1 MRLTPFYIYS
11 RILDVMNTSNA
22 TNNKKKGLLFQAGI
36 LAIAGMIS
44 RVIGLLYGSPL
55 AAIIGDEG
63 NGYYATASEIYAIV
77 LLISSYSIPS
87 AMSKIISQKLAVK
100 DYTNAHRIF
109 KGALVYVTVVGAI
122 AGLFLF
128 FGAGLLAVGR
138 SATVLK
144 FYAPTIFL
152 FGYLGVLRGYFQA
165 HRTMVPTSI
174 SQLIEQIFN
183 AIMSISAAL
192 VLTNIAGNEDPS
204 KRAVYGAIGSTI
216 GTSSG
221 VVIALLFML
230 NVYWINRKRIKKRI
244 ELDDHKSQP
253 GSEIFRMIIL
263 IVTPFILSTFIY
275 NLSTSLNATLF
286 SRILLHVK
294 HMDEAEIASMY
305 GIFNRKAMTIT
316 KLPIALASAAAAAMI
331 PEISALFAQ
340 GDKEGANRTV
350 SRVTKVILMIAIPC
364 AAGLFFLAKPIIMI
378 LFPQRVSMDQAAM
391 LLRILSVTVV
401 FYSLSTVSNAVLQGI
416 GKVNVPVIN
425 AFFALIVQSVALV
438 LLLVFTDIPNVALCI
453 VTIIYSFLMCML
465 NSMSLKKHITTVTNY
480 KKVYVLP
487 IASAVIMGGMAYL
500 TYFLASSGVYL
511 VAYLTKSSLVTS
523 GMDVFDFMYTNYFVN
538 LGCSIVAV
546 LAGVFVYFAV
556 LIRSGGATENEIKRL
571 PKGATIAS
579 ILKKLHILR

>member
-1 MRLTPFYIYS
+1 MITEEKDR
-11 RILDVMNTSNA
+11 
-22 TNNKKKGLLFQAGI
+22 KKGLLFQASI

-63 NGYYATASEIYAIV
+63 NGYYAAASEIYAII

-109 KGALVYVTVVGAI
+109 KGALIYVSVVGAI
-122 AGLFLF
+122 GGLVLF
-128 FGAGLLAVGR
+128 FGADILAAGR
-138 SATVLK
+138 SATVLR
-144 FYAPTIFL
+144 FFAPTIFV
-152 FGYLGVLRGYFQA
+152 FGFLGVLRGYFQA

-174 SQLIEQIFN
+174 SQLVEQIFN

-192 VLTNIAGNEDPS
+192 ILTNLAGNEDPS

-230 NVYWINRKRIKKRI
+230 SVYFINRKTIKKRV
-244 ELDDHKSQP
+244 ENDSHEKLPK
-253 GSEIFRMIIL
+253 SEIFKMIIM

-286 SRILLHVK
+286 SRLLFHVK
-294 HMDEAEIASMY
+294 SMDEAEIASMY

-331 PEISALFAQ
+331 PEISALFAK
-340 GDKEGANRTV
+340 GEKEGAEKTV
-350 SRVTKVILMIAIPC
+350 SKVTKVILLIAIPC

-378 LFPQRVSMDQAAM
+378 LFPQRVSMDQAAT

-416 GKVNVPVIN
+416 GKVNVPVVN
-425 AFFALIVQSVALV
+425 ALIALIVQSVTLTV
-438 LLLVFTDIPNVALCI
+438 LLIYTDLTNYALCI
-453 VTIIYSFLMCML
+453 VTIIYSLLMCVL
-465 NSMSLKKHITTVTNY
+465 NSLSLKKYITTVTNY
-480 KKVYVLP
+480 KKTYVLP
-487 IASAVIMGGMAYL
+487 IASAVIMGGIAHL
-500 TYFLASSGVYL
+500 TYLFLNLLVYL
-511 VAYLTKSSLVTS
+511 FALVT
-523 GMDVFDFMYTNYFVN
+523 GTLAEELDYFDFLYSNYFVN
-538 LGCSIVAV
+538 LGAALISVCV
-546 LAGVFVYFAV
+546 GVFVYFAV
-556 LIRSGGATENEIKRL
+556 LVRSGGATENDIKRF
-571 PKGATIAS
+571 PKGATIAR
-579 ILKKLHILR
+579 ILKKLRILRTREYLDA